1 MKTEIIRFRIA
12 KILTIGSSLIILC
25 SMFVVSWHVNNKA
38 IDYIFGLEL
47 LSFAAIATVMQC
59 KRYIPILFVVFWLFI
74 SCYSYNPYTDYLIM
88 ERYSSVKLSLSEIEE
103 IYLLSFDDGSST
115 TLIKKDG
122 KWECTGAYANKHRC
136 KIIVWVLSGQYAASK
151 NIIKQSN

>member
-12 KILTIGSSLIILC
+12 KALTIGSFLIILC

-59 KRYIPILFVVFWLFI
+59 KRYIPILFVVFWFFI
-74 SCYSYNPYTDYLIM
+74 SYYSYNPYTYSVIT
-88 ERYSSVKLSLSEIEE
+88 RGYSSVKLSLNEIEE
-103 IYLLSFDDGSST
+103 LYILSFDDGSST
-115 TLIKKDG
+115 TLMKRNG

-136 KIIVWVLSGQYAASK
+136 GIIVSVQSGQYDAFRDIEK
-151 NIIKQSN
+151 

>member
-1 MKTEIIRFRIA
+1 MTRFRIA
-12 KILTIGSSLIILC
+12 KILTIGSFLIILC
-25 SMFVVSWHVNNKA
+25 SMFVVGWHIKNKA

-59 KRYIPILFVVFWLFI
+59 KRYIPILFVVFWFFM

-88 ERYSSVKLSLSEIEE
+88 ERYSSVKLSLPEIEE

-122 KWECTGAYANKHRC
+122 KWECTGAYADKRRC
-136 KIIVWVLSGQYAASK
+136 GIIVSVQSGQYDVFRDIEK
-151 NIIKQSN
+151 

>member
-59 KRYIPILFVVFWLFI
+59 KRYIPILFVVFLAFHKLLF
-74 SCYSYNPYTDYLIM
+74 L
-88 ERYSSVKLSLSEIEE
+88 
-103 IYLLSFDDGSST
+103 
-115 TLIKKDG
+115 
-122 KWECTGAYANKHRC
+122 
-136 KIIVWVLSGQYAASK
+136 
-151 NIIKQSN
+151 